1 MIQNQQELQTQQV
14 LDAFQQYGEQIQT
27 PTTEQ
32 ALAGLTPSTAAA
44 TTEFGTSI
52 LMPGATGIISIT
64 QAAQAYAAQQAAAQ
78 QAAAQQAAAQ
88 QAAVQIQEQLGSS
101 STSEFGGAYV
111 PHAGFFGRGGAHPF

>member
-78 QAAAQQAAAQ
+78 QAAAQQAA
-88 QAAVQIQEQLGSS
+88 VQIQEQLGSS